1 MREAPMIISVKKRF
15 ELHHSRWS
23 GGITTQLAIWPA
35 DADYASRNFRWRIS
49 SAVVE
54 EESSVFTHLPGVRR
68 CLMTLSGELSLM
80 HDGTENIQMRPLRD
94 VFRFDGGKETT
105 SVGRCVDFNLMLCGG
120 FRGDIGPLHAP
131 DALQLPAAGSDLLWY
146 GIFFAAD
153 AEVSV
158 RYKGYRVDLSRD
170 KGDFVLIT
178 YRPLLCGA
186 VTLSLSSEEEV
197 PAVFASVWHEKE

>member
-1 MREAPMIISVKKRF
+1 MREAPMTISAKKKF

-35 DADYASRNFRWRIS
+35 GADYASRDFQWRIS

-68 CLMTLSGELSLM
+68 FLMTLSGELSLVY
-80 HDGTENIQMRPLRD
+80 DGTENIHMTPLRD

-105 SVGRCVDFNLMLCGG
+105 SAGRCVDFNLMLCGG
-120 FRGDIGPLHAP
+120 FRGDIGPLNAP
-131 DALQLPAAGSDLLWY
+131 AAVQLPFGNSGLFWY
-146 GIFFAAD
+146 GIYFTAD
-153 AEVSV
+153 AEASV
-158 RYKGYRVDLSRD
+158 RYKGYRVDLSRN

-178 YRPLLCGA
+178 YRPALCGA
-186 VTLSLSSEEEV
+186 VTLSLSSEEKV
-197 PAVFASVWHEKE
+197 PAVFASVWCEKE